1 MSWYHK
7 HIRAGQL
14 FRLTNIH
21 YRDYIYYR
29 DYNFEPVPL
38 NAIVMIIDLE
48 TIAGNVSFLLGEHI
62 DKMDATSFLTMFAP
76 IKTE

>member
-14 FRLTNIH
+14 FRSTN
-21 YRDYIYYR
+21 IYYR

-38 NAIVMIIDLE
+38 NAIVMIIGLE

>member
-14 FRLTNIH
+14 FRSTNI
-21 YRDYIYYR
+21 YYKTS
-29 DYNFEPVPL
+29 NFEPVPL